1 MLKTGD
7 KNKEEKNKEE
17 NILDKIKTHST
28 IIISGSNANIFES
41 IFNELASEIKNK
53 TTEYVILEKTD
64 ESKNLLTEDVETV
77 QSFVKSKNTSP
88 RYIITNKSIRN
99 TVLQNKLLKI
109 LEETKENIFIIIVQE
124 STVYLLPTVI
134 SRCQVIEMSNSV
146 ENLTSVDKKKS
157 LLIKNKKYTEL
168 LKLLEIENASM
179 HGTITAANMSDYVSI

>member
-157 LLIKNKKYTEL
+157 Q
-168 LKLLEIENASM
+168 
-179 HGTITAANMSDYVSI
+179 